1 MKKYRVYVVLMMVM
15 LFWGFNVSATKVLVT
30 HFAPLTM
37 TAFRILTAGVTVLLI
52 LKAMKVSKKLQ
63 LKEISFIMFV
73 GLFNVVAHH
82 FFLSLGLQK
91 TTATNAGLIMGLA
104 PLMTTVLAILFL
116 GTRLTGIRFIGILLG
131 LIGVGFVV
139 LNGGGTLSSGSLG
152 DLFIFISLFVQAIS
166 YVFIR
171 KASATIDG
179 RVMTGWMLVT
189 GGGYLLI
196 ISLFMEPKGLST
208 MMTGDL
214 GLWAIFLASAILA
227 TAVGHMVYN
236 QAVQHIGAAESAIFV
251 NLSPFFALVGSSLFL
266 GETVRLQQLL
276 GFIFIILGVLC
287 GSGVVEKIIRS
298 KKKSVH
304 MSA

>member
-37 TAFRILTAGVTVLLI
+37 TAFRILTAGITVLLI
-52 LKAMKVSKKLQ
+52 LKAMKATKKLQ
-63 LKEISFIMFV
+63 LKELGFIMFV

-82 FFLSLGLQK
+82 FFLALGLQK
-91 TTATNAGLIMGLA
+91 TTATNAGIIMGLA

-139 LNGGGTLSSGSLG
+139 LNGGGSLSSGSLG
-152 DLFIFISLFVQAIS
+152 DVFIFISLFVQAIS

-196 ISLFMEPKGLST
+196 ISLLMEPKGIST
-208 MMTGDL
+208 MMTGDI
-214 GLWAIFLASAILA
+214 GLWAIFLASAMLA

-266 GETVRLQQLL
+266 GETIRLQQLL
-276 GFIFIILGVLC
+276 GFIFIILGVFC
-287 GSGVVEKIIRS
+287 GSGVVEKIIRAR
-298 KKKSVH
+298 KKTVDIS
-304 MSA
+304 M